1 MQQEGAERRARAY
14 PRLFVDGDP
23 DRSDSDADAENNLAL
38 FVDFASILTSSYRR
52 C

>member
-1 MQQEGAERRARAY
+1 MQQEGAERRTRAY

-23 DRSDSDADAENNLAL
+23 DRSDDDAENNLAL
-38 FVDFASILTSSYRR
+38 FVDFASILTSYRR

>member
-1 MQQEGAERRARAY
+1 MQQEGAERTRAY

-23 DRSDSDADAENNLAL
+23 DRSDDDADAENNLAL

>member
-38 FVDFASILTSSYRR
+38 FVDFASILTSYRR